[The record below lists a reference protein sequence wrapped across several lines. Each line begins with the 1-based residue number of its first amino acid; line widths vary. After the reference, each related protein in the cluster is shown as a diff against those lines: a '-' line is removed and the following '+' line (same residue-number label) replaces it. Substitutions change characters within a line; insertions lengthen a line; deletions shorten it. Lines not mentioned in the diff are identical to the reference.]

1 MRVLLSTI
9 GTRGEVQPLVA
20 LAVRLRELGQEVRL
34 CAPPDFREWA
44 EGLGIS
50 FAPLGPGLR
59 PTAKPDSGMT
69 KAMATPEGRRE
80 LAEAMVVNQFE
91 TMPEVAEDCDAV
103 VAGMALNIAAHS
115 VAERKGIPYFFTAY
129 CPITLPSLHHRPPV
143 FPGWAPQDPEA
154 AIPALWADDAER
166 WNGQWGGVLA
176 ARRKLLGLPPVDDV
190 RGHIFTERPW
200 LAADPVLAPWRE
212 PSALDV
218 HQTGAWILP
227 DHSPLSP
234 ELEAFLDDGEPPV
247 YFGFGSIRAPEEIA
261 KAMIEAARAHGRRA
275 IVFRGWTELALID
288 DEPDCLAIG
297 DVNQQALFPRVA
309 AAVHHGG
316 AGTTTAATRA
326 GVPQVLVPQKF
337 DQPYFAQRVR
347 DLGVGTSIT
356 GEPTAESLT
365 SALAEV
371 LRPEV
376 AEWARQA
383 GGEVRV
389 DGADVAAQLLMTS
402 V

>member
-20 LAVRLRELGQEVRL
+20 LAVRLRELGLQARL
-34 CAPPDFREWA
+34 CAPPDFRAWA

-50 FAPLGPGLR
+50 FVPMGPELR
-59 PTAKPDSGMT
+59 QTAKPDSAMA
-69 KAMATPEGRRE
+69 KAMASPEQRR
-80 LAEAMVVNQFE
+80 LMAEAMVATQFE
-91 TMPEVAEDCDAV
+91 TLPAAAEGCDVV

-115 VAERKGIPYFFTAY
+115 VAEQKGIPYVFTAY

-143 FPGWAPQDPEA
+143 FTGWSPKNPDAG
-154 AIPALWADDAER
+154 IPALWAEDADR
-166 WNGQWGGVLA
+166 WNETWGGILDGH
-176 ARRKLLGLPPVDDV
+176 RKALGLPTVTDV
-190 RGHIFTERPW
+190 RSHLFTESPW
-200 LAADPVLAPWRE
+200 LAADPVLAPWPE

-218 HQTGAWILP
+218 NQTGAWLLP
-227 DHSPLSP
+227 DSSPLSP

-247 YFGFGSIRAPEEIA
+247 YFGFGSIRAPEDVA
-261 KAMIEAARAHGRRA
+261 KVMIEAARAQGRRA

-288 DEPDCLAIG
+288 DEPDCIAIG

-326 GVPQVLVPQKF
+326 GVPQVLIPQMF
-337 DQPYFAQRVR
+337 DQSYFARRVQ
-347 DLGVGTSIT
+347 DLGVGAAIT
-356 GEPTAESLT
+356 GAPTADSLSEALGVVLT
-365 SALAEV
+365 SD
-371 LRPEV
+371 V
-376 AEWARQA
+376 AERARHI
-383 GGEVRV
+383 GGEVRT
-389 DGADVAAQLLMTS
+389 DGTDVAAKLLMDA